1 MKSEQKPAEHPKWGV
16 QEMWMQFHFSSVIIS
31 HLFLT
36 CSVLREVPFNGAA
49 WLMGHSYSSI
59 KPGEQTSASH
69 CTNTLLIP
77 RMHGTVLLHGKQ
89 SHGLP
94 HCKAMLISRAIK
106 TVRLINKEKAYK
118 RKECQTEEE
127 VVVGGGGLKLR
138 LTIERNVGDQTPA
151 EGVLNILGSFFWV
164 IWGIICVCVC
174 VMFFVQSK
182 GHSDW
187 EYLWALFFL
196 ITTSVCRWI

>member
-1 MKSEQKPAEHPKWGV
+1 MA
-16 QEMWMQFHFSSVIIS
+16 
-31 HLFLT
+31 
-36 CSVLREVPFNGAA
+36 R
-49 WLMGHSYSSI
+49 SYSSI
-59 KPGEQTSASH
+59 KLGEQTSASH

-127 VVVGGGGLKLR
+127 EVEGGTLKLR

-151 EGVLNILGSFFWV
+151 EGVLNILVSFYWV
-164 IWGIICVCVC
+164 IWGFVCVC
-174 VMFFVQSK
+174 VMMFLFKARVTVSENIS
-182 GHSDW
+182 G
-187 EYLWALFFL
+187 LCFFL
-196 ITTSVCRWI
+196 NYNLCHVRWI